1 MNTRNGPA
9 ARLLWLFMM
18 IAGASMV
25 SGMSYAEENSRLD
38 AGLDAIV
45 RGNIPGSPE
54 LSGLQLLVMRNGEIV
69 YEYASGFARL
79 LEAGEVPL
87 TLEHKARIASIS
99 KLVAAVGLM
108 RLLEAGQVDLDEDVS
123 SYLGFTLRNP
133 AFPDE
138 KITLRMVLSHTS
150 SIRDGSYYWLESGQ
164 HFSDFFLPGGEHF
177 EQGAHFAPQEGQG
190 PGRFFTYANLNFG
203 IVAGV
208 IERVSGRR
216 FDRYMREEVLK
227 PLGLKASYNVCDLS
241 EKYPEQIAT
250 LYRKRDSEE
259 IWRPEGDW
267 IPQLDDAAFSCHYGR
282 EPVARGENPGEI
294 LPDYTPGENPT
305 LFSPQGGL
313 RASARDLSVIA
324 RMLMADGSHNGLQ
337 LLDKATV
344 RQMFVPQW
352 QYDPK
357 LENGNT
363 AEGLDPGDPGYR
375 PIFTAW
381 GLSVQRMD
389 LAEWGLAEQ
398 PRLLLGHLGDAYG
411 LMGQFWLDPA
421 NGDALIAL
429 ITGAGDDPDRHPGV
443 SPMYRPSDEIM
454 RWWLEHF
461 AR

>member
-1 MNTRNGPA
+1 
-9 ARLLWLFMM
+9 
-18 IAGASMV
+18 
-25 SGMSYAEENSRLD
+25 MSYAEIDSRLD

-45 RGNIPGSPE
+45 RGQVSGSPE
-54 LSGLQLLVMRNGEIV
+54 LSGLQVLVMRNGETV
-69 YEYASGFARL
+69 YEYAGGFARL
-79 LEAGEVPL
+79 VEAGEVPL
-87 TLEHKARIASIS
+87 APEHKARIASIS
-99 KLVAAVGLM
+99 KLVATVGLM
-108 RLLEAGQVDLDEDVS
+108 RLVEAGQVDLDEDVS
-123 SYLGFTLRNP
+123 SYLGFALRNP

-138 KITLRMVLSHTS
+138 RITLRMILSHTS

-164 HFSDFFLPGGEHF
+164 HFEDFFLPGSEHF
-177 EQGAHFAPQEGQG
+177 EEGAHFAMEEGRG
-190 PGRFFTYANLNFG
+190 PGRYFTYANLNFG

-216 FDRYMREEVLK
+216 FDRYMRQEVLE
-227 PLGLKASYNVCDLS
+227 PLGLRASYNVCDLS

-259 IWRPEGDW
+259 VWRPQGDW
-267 IPQLDDAAFSCHYGR
+267 IAQLDDAAFSCHYGR
-282 EPVARGENPGEI
+282 EPVARGEDPGAV

-324 RMLMADGSHNGLQ
+324 GMLMGGGSNNGVR
-337 LLDKATV
+337 LLDEATV
-344 RQMFVPQW
+344 RMMFFPQW
-352 QYDPK
+352 QYDPG
-357 LENGNT
+357 LDNGNT
-363 AEGLDPGDPGYR
+363 AEGLNPGDPGYR

-389 LAEWGLAEQ
+389 LEQWGLAEQ

-411 LMGQFWLDPA
+411 LMGQFWLDPE

-429 ITGAGDDPDRHPGV
+429 ITGAGDDPDRNPGV

-461 AR
+461 PR